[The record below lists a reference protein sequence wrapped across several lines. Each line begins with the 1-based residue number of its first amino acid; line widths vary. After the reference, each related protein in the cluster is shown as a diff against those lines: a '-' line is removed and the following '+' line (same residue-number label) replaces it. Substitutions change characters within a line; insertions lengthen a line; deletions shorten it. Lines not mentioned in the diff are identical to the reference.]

1 MIYIVLAIVSVIA
14 GIVTAISGG
23 GGMLIVSVLMLID
36 IPIKIIIGT
45 NRLSALMDN
54 ATSAYNYNKKGKVN
68 KKFVKYAAIPGL
80 IGTAIGSKLL
90 LLLDGRI
97 LERLIPILLIA
108 IVIHSLVSKKSGSI
122 SEFKGFT
129 PLNMAAVSF
138 VVFILGIYMGFF
150 GMAAGSFM
158 ALSFVYIYKFDFLE
172 AVATAKPLLALM
184 GLFSLFFLA
193 KNGLINYEYAFFI
206 TVFRM
211 VGSKLGSNYAI
222 KKGSKLVKPVF
233 LILCVTI
240 GLKNLFF

>member
-1 MIYIVLAIVSVIA
+1 MIYIVLAVVSLIA

-23 GGMLIVSVLMLID
+23 GGMLIVSILMLIE

-45 NRLSALMDN
+45 NRLSAFMDN

-97 LERLIPILLIA
+97 LERLIPILLIV
-108 IVIHSLVSKKSGSI
+108 IVIHSLTSKKSGSI
-122 SEFKGFT
+122 NEFKGFT
-129 PLNMAAVSF
+129 HLNMAAGSF
-138 VVFILGIYMGFF
+138 AVFVLGIYMGFF

-158 ALSFVYIYKFDFLE
+158 ALSLVYIYKFDFLE

-193 KNGLINYEYAFFI
+193 KNGLINYEYALFI

-211 VGSKLGSNYAI
+211 VGSKLGSSYAI

-240 GLKNLFF
+240 GLKNIFF